1 MRSVMSNNKNLTIFG
16 DGGSR
21 GNPGEAAY
29 GFVVSRDG
37 KVIYE
42 EGKRIGVNTNNV
54 AEYSAVIEALRYL
67 DKNKKLE
74 FDSVHFFLDSMLVVH
89 QMNGM
94 WKVKNENLREM
105 IYTAKTLER
114 KLEKKIT
121 YKHVPREKNKEAD
134 RMVNLALDNL
144 V

>member
-1 MRSVMSNNKNLTIFG
+1 MSNDKNLTIFG

-29 GFVVSRDG
+29 GFVISQDG

-42 EGKRIGVNTNNV
+42 EGKKIGVNTNNV

-74 FDSVHFFLDSMLVVH
+74 FDSVHFFLDSKLVVE
-89 QMNGM
+89 QMSGR
-94 WKVKNENLREM
+94 WKIKNETLRNKFFTIKSLE
-105 IYTAKTLER
+105 KTLNI
-114 KLEKKIT
+114 KIT
-121 YKHVPREKNKEAD
+121 YTHIPREKNTEAD

>member
-1 MRSVMSNNKNLTIFG
+1 MSNNKNLTIFG

-37 KVIYE
+37 KAIYE
-42 EGKRIGVNTNNV
+42 EGKKIGVNTNNV
-54 AEYSAVIEALRYL
+54 AEYSAVIAALKYVSNI
-67 DKNKKLE
+67 KYPISNIQ
-74 FDSVHFFLDSMLVVH
+74 FFLDSKLVVE
-89 QMNGM
+89 QMNGR
-94 WKVKNENLREM
+94 WKVKNETLRDM
-105 IYTAKTLER
+105 VTTAKNLER
-114 KLEKKIT
+114 KLEIKIT
-121 YKHVPREKNKEAD
+121 YEHVPREKNKEAD